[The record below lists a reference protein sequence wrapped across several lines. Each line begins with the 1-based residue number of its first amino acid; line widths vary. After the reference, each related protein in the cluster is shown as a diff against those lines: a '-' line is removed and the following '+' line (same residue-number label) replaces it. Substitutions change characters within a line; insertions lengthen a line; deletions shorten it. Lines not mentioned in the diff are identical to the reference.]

1 MKGITVGIL
10 GLFFLVELLYQFISL
25 SFLFRRK
32 EEDGAKV

>member
-32 EEDGAKV
+32 EEDDAKV